1 MTLGNATKV
10 CDGYVRRGGIYQ
22 SNDNKSFR
30 RLIVIILIKI
40 IYVVDR
46 DIVKSMTDMCDG
58 GAYIKRVVEV

>member
-1 MTLGNATKV
+1 MDMCEGW
-10 CDGYVRRGGIYQ
+10 GIYQ

-30 RLIVIILIKI
+30 RSIVVIIKKI

-58 GAYIKRVVEV
+58 GAHIKCYLDNGL